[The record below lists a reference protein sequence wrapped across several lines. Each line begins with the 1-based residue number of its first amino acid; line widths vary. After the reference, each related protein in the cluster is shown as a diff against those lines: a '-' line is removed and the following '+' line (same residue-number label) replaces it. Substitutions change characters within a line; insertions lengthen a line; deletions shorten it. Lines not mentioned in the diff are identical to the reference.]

1 MPPLCPILKSN
12 RYAEQKFVTTNI
24 PRIPR
29 CTTSRIGLN
38 RRGQD
43 DGAGKRANGDYVVCR
58 RTNNSDV
65 LDWIR
70 SIDTAGSDGCKAATH
85 KKLTRMILTGANE
98 R

>member
-1 MPPLCPILKSN
+1 MPDPQCPRSAAILKSN
-12 RYAEQKFVTTNI
+12 RYAEQNSLQ
-24 PRIPR
+24 RIYLGDHA
-29 CTTSRIGLN
+29 GLN

-43 DGAGKRANGDYVVCR
+43 DGAGKRANGDYVLCR
-58 RTNNSDV
+58 RPNNSDV

-70 SIDTAGSDGCKAATH
+70 SIDTAGSDGCKAAAP